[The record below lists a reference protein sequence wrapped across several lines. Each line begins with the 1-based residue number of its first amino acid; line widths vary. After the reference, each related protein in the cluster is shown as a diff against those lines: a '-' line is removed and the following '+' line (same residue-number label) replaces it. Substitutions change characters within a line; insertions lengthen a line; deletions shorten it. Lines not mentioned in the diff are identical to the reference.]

1 MAVAGQTCLAV
12 LVATCVVACAAR
24 SVTPIAMTQS
34 GDEQLTCLQIVG
46 QIKTNRTAIAD
57 YLRKDKQVEQA
68 NTVFVLIGPTFLV
81 DLSNEEQVKARSI
94 ADRNDRLVWLG
105 RSKGCTE
112 P

>member
-1 MAVAGQTCLAV
+1 MAMVGQTCSAV
-12 LVATCVVACAAR
+12 LVATCLAACAAR
-24 SVTPIAMTQS
+24 SVTPVPMTQS
-34 GDEQLTCLQIVG
+34 GDEQLTCPQIVE
-46 QIKTNRTAIAD
+46 QLKANRTAIAD
-57 YLRKDKQVEQA
+57 YLYKDKQVEQA

-94 ADRNDRLVWLG
+94 ADRNDRLVLLG